1 MKNKKK
7 HLKEDTSFTLS
18 KGSSP
23 YKIYRAPDPVMN
35 ADIQMKN
42 NWEVQRAI
50 EEETRK
56 VKQQTVAEIEKL
68 EQPLFNLF
76 RDITNIRN
84 HIEDCKSWPMVTQ
97 ENIDIMKEM
106 QDIFDGM
113 NKDIILKIIPLLDQ
127 LGLKPNMNRGDE

>member
-1 MKNKKK
+1 MNNSKK

-35 ADIQMKN
+35 ADDKLKQNWIIRRQIEQEANIQKL
-42 NWEVQRAI
+42 
-50 EEETRK
+50 
-56 VKQQTVAEIEKL
+56 QTVAEIEKL

-84 HIEDCKSWPMVTQ
+84 LIEDCKSFPMVTQ
-97 ENIDIMKEM
+97 QNIDTMVEM
-106 QDIFDGM
+106 QEIFDGM
-113 NKDIILKIIPLLDQ
+113 NKDIVLKIIPLLDQ
-127 LGLKPNMNRGDE
+127 LGLKPNMNKGE

>member
-1 MKNKKK
+1 MNKKK

-23 YKIYRAPDPVMN
+23 YRIYRAPEPVFN
-35 ADIQMKN
+35 ADDKLKQNWIIRRQMEQETQIQKL
-42 NWEVQRAI
+42 
-50 EEETRK
+50 
-56 VKQQTVAEIEKL
+56 QTVGEIEKL
-68 EQPLFNLF
+68 KDPIFNLF

-84 HIEDCKSWPMVTQ
+84 LIEDSKSYPMVTQ

-113 NKDIILKIIPLLDQ
+113 NKDIITKIIPLIDQ
-127 LGLKPNMNRGDE
+127 LGLKPNMNKGDE

>member
-1 MKNKKK
+1 MNKKK

-23 YKIYRAPDPVMN
+23 YRIYRAPEPVFN
-35 ADIQMKN
+35 ADDKLKQNWIIRRQMEQETQIQKL
-42 NWEVQRAI
+42 
-50 EEETRK
+50 
-56 VKQQTVAEIEKL
+56 QTVGEIEKL
-68 EQPLFNLF
+68 KDPIFNLF

-84 HIEDCKSWPMVTQ
+84 LIEDSKSYPMVTQ

-113 NKDIILKIIPLLDQ
+113 NTDIITKIIPLIDQ
-127 LGLKPNMNRGDE
+127 LGLKPNMNKGDE

>member
-35 ADIQMKN
+35 ADDKLKQNWIIRRQMEQEANIQKL
-42 NWEVQRAI
+42 
-50 EEETRK
+50 
-56 VKQQTVAEIEKL
+56 QTVAEIEKL

-84 HIEDCKSWPMVTQ
+84 MIEDCKSWPMVTQ
-97 ENIDIMKEM
+97 ENIRIMKEM

-127 LGLKPNMNRGDE
+127 LGLKPNMNKGDE

>member
-1 MKNKKK
+1 MNNNKK

-35 ADIQMKN
+35 ADDKLKQNWIIRRQIEQQANIQKL
-42 NWEVQRAI
+42 
-50 EEETRK
+50 
-56 VKQQTVAEIEKL
+56 QTVAEIEKL

-84 HIEDCKSWPMVTQ
+84 LIEDCKSFPMVTQ
-97 ENIDIMKEM
+97 QNIDTMVEM
-106 QDIFDGM
+106 QEIFDGM
-113 NKDIILKIIPLLDQ
+113 NKDIVLKIIPLLDQ
-127 LGLKPNMNRGDE
+127 LGLKPNMNKG

>member
-35 ADIQMKN
+35 ADDKLKQNWIIRRQMEQEANIQKL
-42 NWEVQRAI
+42 
-50 EEETRK
+50 
-56 VKQQTVAEIEKL
+56 QTVAEIEKL

-84 HIEDCKSWPMVTQ
+84 MIEDCKSWPMVTQ
-97 ENIDIMKEM
+97 ENIRIMKEM

-113 NKDIILKIIPLLDQ
+113 NKDIIMKIIPLLDQ
-127 LGLKPNMNRGDE
+127 LGLKPNMNKGDE

>member
-1 MKNKKK
+1 MNRKK

-35 ADIQMKN
+35 ADEQMKQ
-42 NWEVQRAI
+42 NWKVKREF
-50 EEETRK
+50 EDETRF
-56 VKQQTVAEIEKL
+56 VKLQTVAEIEKL

-76 RDITNIRN
+76 RDITSIRN
-84 HIEDCKSWPMVTQ
+84 MIEDCKSWPMVTQ
-97 ENIDIMKEM
+97 QNIRTMKEM

-113 NKDIILKIIPLLDQ
+113 NKDIITKIIPLLDE
-127 LGLKPNMNRGDE
+127 LGLKPNMNKGE

>member
-1 MKNKKK
+1 MNRKK

-35 ADIQMKN
+35 ADEQMKQ
-42 NWEVQRAI
+42 NWKVKREF
-50 EEETRK
+50 EDETRF
-56 VKQQTVAEIEKL
+56 VKLQTVAEIEKL

-76 RDITNIRN
+76 RDITSIRN
-84 HIEDCKSWPMVTQ
+84 MIEDCKSWPMVTQ
-97 ENIDIMKEM
+97 QNIRTMKEM

-113 NKDIILKIIPLLDQ
+113 NKDIILKIIPLLDE
-127 LGLKPNMNRGDE
+127 LGLKPNMNKGE

>member
-1 MKNKKK
+1 MNKKK

-35 ADIQMKN
+35 ADDKLKQNWIIRRQMEQEANIQKL
-42 NWEVQRAI
+42 
-50 EEETRK
+50 
-56 VKQQTVAEIEKL
+56 QTVAEIEKL

-97 ENIDIMKEM
+97 ENIRIMKEM

-113 NKDIILKIIPLLDQ
+113 NKDIIMKIIPLLDQ
-127 LGLKPNMNRGDE
+127 LGLKPNMNKGDE

>member
-1 MKNKKK
+1 MNNNKK

-35 ADIQMKN
+35 ADDKLKQNWIVRRQIEQEANIQKL
-42 NWEVQRAI
+42 
-50 EEETRK
+50 
-56 VKQQTVAEIEKL
+56 QTVAEIEKL

-84 HIEDCKSWPMVTQ
+84 LIEDCKSFPMVTQ
-97 ENIDIMKEM
+97 QNIDTMVQM
-106 QDIFDGM
+106 QEIFDGM
-113 NKDIILKIIPLLDQ
+113 NKDIVLKIIPLLDQ
-127 LGLKPNMNRGDE
+127 LGLKPNMNKG

>member
-35 ADIQMKN
+35 ADDKLKQNWIIRRQMEQEANIQKL
-42 NWEVQRAI
+42 
-50 EEETRK
+50 
-56 VKQQTVAEIEKL
+56 QTVAEIEKL

-84 HIEDCKSWPMVTQ
+84 MIEDCKSWPMVTQ
-97 ENIDIMKEM
+97 ENIRIMKEM

-113 NKDIILKIIPLLDQ
+113 NKDIIIKIIPLLDQ
-127 LGLKPNMNRGDE
+127 LGLKPNMNKGDE

>member
-1 MKNKKK
+1 MNKKK

-35 ADIQMKN
+35 ADDKLKQNWIIRRQMEQEANIQ
-42 NWEVQRAI
+42 
-50 EEETRK
+50 
-56 VKQQTVAEIEKL
+56 KQQTVAEIEKL
-68 EQPLFNLF
+68 EQPLCNLF

-97 ENIDIMKEM
+97 ENIRIMKEM

-113 NKDIILKIIPLLDQ
+113 NKDIIMKIIPLLDQ
-127 LGLKPNMNRGDE
+127 LGLKPNMNKGDE

>member
-1 MKNKKK
+1 MNNKKK

-35 ADIQMKN
+35 ADDKLKQTWIIRRQMEQEANIQ
-42 NWEVQRAI
+42 
-50 EEETRK
+50 
-56 VKQQTVAEIEKL
+56 KQQTVAEIEKL

-97 ENIDIMKEM
+97 ENIRIMKEM

-113 NKDIILKIIPLLDQ
+113 NKDIIMKIIPLLDQ
-127 LGLKPNMNRGDE
+127 LGLKPNMNKGDE